1 MGVINYIKGTIGLAM
16 LAGMMYG
23 SYYAI
28 KEVPSYLNRNPEVRR
43 DIQDAGNRL
52 KKKDESYYRMRYE
65 EYATAFQSLSVLGG
79 SDIEVESYRE
89 FKSNI
94 QRYEGTW
101 LDRWVQ
107 DWEEQKADEAKE
119 ELLEKVHKFSLFWW
133 MRKKGYMT
141 GEIRNTVGEYRHDMD
156 MHKTF
161 GGGFQEP
168 EFPDELYPYVLLYLE
183 ERGIE
188 AENND

>member
-16 LAGMMYG
+16 VAGMMYG
-23 SYYAI
+23 SHYVI
-28 KEVPSYLNRNPEVRR
+28 KEVPYYLNRNPEVRR
-43 DIQDAGNRL
+43 GIQDAGNSL

-65 EYATAFQSLSVLGG
+65 EYTTAFQSLSALGG

-107 DWEEQKADEAKE
+107 NWEDQKADEAKK
-119 ELLEKVHKFSLFWW
+119 ELLEKVHIRSLVRW
-133 MRKKGYMT
+133 MDKKGHLT
-141 GEIRNTVGEYRHDMD
+141 EEIENMVAKYGREMD
-156 MHKTF
+156 RHKTF
-161 GGGFQEP
+161 GGAYQEP